1 MAGARRPSGSRV
13 PSSGV
18 GGLSLVRQSLAPLQS
33 AFLIKVY
40 FFHSRV
46 PSLHAPRSPRAGD
59 VLGITW
65 SGAGAEPGPERDAV
79 WGWVTLQQVWAGWGG
94 RAPLQGQK

>member
-1 MAGARRPSGSRV
+1 MAGAGCPSGSRI

-40 FFHSRV
+40 FFRSQV
-46 PSLHAPRSPRAGD
+46 PSLHAPRSPWAGD
-59 VLGITW
+59 VLGIAW
-65 SGAGAEPGPERDAV
+65 SGTGAEPGPERDAV
-79 WGWVTLQQVWAGWGG
+79 WGWVTLRQVRAG
-94 RAPLQGQK
+94 